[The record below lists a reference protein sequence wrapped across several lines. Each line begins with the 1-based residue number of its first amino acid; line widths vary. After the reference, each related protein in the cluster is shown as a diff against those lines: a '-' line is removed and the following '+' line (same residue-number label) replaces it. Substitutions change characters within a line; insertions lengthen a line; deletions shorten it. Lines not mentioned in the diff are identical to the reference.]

1 MTYKIIIRPIA
12 LKFIAKQD
20 KVQKL
25 RIYKAIYNLPEG
37 DVKKWQVVKMIIDCE
52 FGNYRIIYTLN
63 KNECTILVT
72 KINNRGQIY
81 K

>member
-1 MTYKIIIRPIA
+1 
-12 LKFIAKQD
+12 
-20 KVQKL
+20 
-25 RIYKAIYNLPEG
+25 
-37 DVKKWQVVKMIIDCE
+37 MIIDCE
-52 FGNYRIIYTLN
+52 FGNYRSIYMLN